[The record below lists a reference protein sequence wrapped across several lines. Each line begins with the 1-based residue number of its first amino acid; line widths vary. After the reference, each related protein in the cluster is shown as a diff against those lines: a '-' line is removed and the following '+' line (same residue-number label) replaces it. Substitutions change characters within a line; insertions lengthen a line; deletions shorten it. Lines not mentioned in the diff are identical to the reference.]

1 MGGVGWSGWEWMDVG
16 KSGWEC
22 IGVGGNG
29 WKWVGAVRARFS
41 ITHVLFILNN

>member
-22 IGVGGNG
+22 MGVGGNG
-29 WKWVGAVRARFS
+29 WKWVGVVRTRFS

>member
-16 KSGWEC
+16 KSRWEC
-22 IGVGGNG
+22 MGGGGNG
-29 WKWVGAVRARFS
+29 WKWVGVVRARFS